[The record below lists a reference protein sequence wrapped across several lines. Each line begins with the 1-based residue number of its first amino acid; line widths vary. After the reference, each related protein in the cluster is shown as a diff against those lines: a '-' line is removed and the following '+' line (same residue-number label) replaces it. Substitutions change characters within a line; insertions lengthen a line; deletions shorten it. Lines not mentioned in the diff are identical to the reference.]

1 MKQLKVLLLNGSTNK
16 HGNSEEVLNYASER
30 LKEAGI
36 LPEIFWIGPDHIH
49 ECKFCHRCLD
59 TGKCVIED
67 SVNDFVEK
75 AGEADGFIFAS
86 PVSRIGRGG
95 SVASFVERSLFVNE
109 DAFRLKPAAVVTLA
123 KRTADAPSQ
132 DMLNKHLT
140 DSELLM
146 IASKHWNIGSSGRE
160 TADLFRNKENVRV
173 ICTIVNSMVY
183 YLKCI
188 EAGREAGVEC
198 PEKIRSAFDVPKPDR
213 EVF

>member
-1 MKQLKVLLLNGSTNK
+1 
-16 HGNSEEVLNYASER
+16 
-30 LKEAGI
+30 
-36 LPEIFWIGPDHIH
+36 
-49 ECKFCHRCLD
+49 
-59 TGKCVIED
+59 
-67 SVNDFVEK
+67 
-75 AGEADGFIFAS
+75 
-86 PVSRIGRGG
+86 
-95 SVASFVERSLFVNE
+95 
-109 DAFRLKPAAVVTLA
+109 
-123 KRTADAPSQ
+123 
-132 DMLNKHLT
+132 
-140 DSELLM
+140 M